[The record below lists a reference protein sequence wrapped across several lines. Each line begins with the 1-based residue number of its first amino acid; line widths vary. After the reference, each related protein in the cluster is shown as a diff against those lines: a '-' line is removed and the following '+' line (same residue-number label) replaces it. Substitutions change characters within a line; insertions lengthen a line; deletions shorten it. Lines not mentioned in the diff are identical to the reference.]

1 MNAIKKVTLL
11 LLALGISVA
20 AYGQIPEKPEFGKF
34 AITNADIYTVTDGVV
49 EDGVVLVDGNTI
61 EYVGKNAKITDDYTR
76 IDASGKSVYPGL
88 IDAGTGLGLL
98 EIGAVPVTDDR
109 NEMGDFNP
117 NIRAFTAVNPH
128 SVAIP
133 VTRTNG
139 VTTVISNPGS
149 GIISGKSTLINLFGN
164 SPDSM
169 TVQKASTLVHS
180 WPNSSRS
187 GWWDDRSDEEIEEEY
202 EEDLKEI
209 KDYWDEAISY
219 NEMMTAYEDDSSGKK
234 KPNTDRKLEAM
245 REVLNGDVPVALA
258 VSDAKEIIKALE
270 WIEEMEEEG
279 VRFILTGV
287 DEGWLVADEIA
298 EAEIPVIT
306 GPVLSIP
313 NHDYMNYKSAYE
325 NAGKMREAG
334 VQVAIQTDE
343 VENVRNLPFNA
354 GYAANYGM
362 GKEAAL
368 EAVTIEPARIF
379 GVDDKLGS
387 IEEGKIANLMITNGD
402 PFEPLTDI
410 EEVFID
416 GYKIPMTNRHIKL
429 YDQFLD
435 RDALAE

>member
-1 MNAIKKVTLL
+1 MNAIKKLTLV
-11 LLALGISVA
+11 LLALGISLS

-34 AITNADIYTVTDGVV
+34 AITNADIYTVTNGVI
-49 EDGVVLVDGNTI
+49 EGGVVLVDGKTI
-61 EYVGKNAKITDDYTR
+61 EYVGQNAKITDEYTR
-76 IDASGKSVYPGL
+76 IDASGKRVYPGL

-109 NEMGDFNP
+109 NEIGDFNP
-117 NIRAFTAVNPH
+117 NIRAFTAINPH

-149 GIISGKSTLINLFGN
+149 GIISGKSTLINLYGN

-169 TVQKASTLVHS
+169 AVQKTSTLVHS
-180 WPNSSRS
+180 WPNSGRA
-187 GWWDDRSDEEIEEEY
+187 GWWDDRSEEEIQKEY

-209 KDYWDEAISY
+209 KDYWDEAIAY
-219 NEMMTAYEDDSSGKK
+219 DEMMTAYEENPSGKTE
-234 KPNTDRKLEAM
+234 PDTDRRLEAM
-245 REVLNGDVPVALA
+245 REAVNGEVPVALQ
-258 VSDAKEIIKALE
+258 VSDSKDIIKALE
-270 WIEEMEEEG
+270 WIEEMEEHG
-279 VRFILTGV
+279 IRFILTGV

-298 EAEIPVIT
+298 EAGVPVIT

-313 NHDYMNYKSAYE
+313 GQDYFNYEAAYQ
-325 NAGKMREAG
+325 NASRMRDAG

-354 GYAANYGM
+354 GYAATYGM
-362 GKEAAL
+362 GTEAAL

-379 GVDDKLGS
+379 GVEDKIGS
-387 IEEGKIANLMITNGD
+387 IEEGKIANLLITNGD

-410 EEVFID
+410 EEVFIN

-429 YDQFLD
+429 YEQFLD
-435 RDALAE
+435 RDALSN